1 MNNEVNEQLINEE
14 DDDIFY
20 PLNTT
25 NERDSGVYYND
36 FDYEIDKPIDS
47 KIYQKIK
54 SLSIFPDKLAEK
66 YYKCEPISIFSRN
79 CIKEMVS
86 EGRIR
91 MHKRN
96 FDLDLVYITH
106 RIIAMGYP
114 ATGCESFYRNS
125 FKDVKQ
131 FLNEEHGE
139 KFKVYNLCMEKSRI
153 YKKAAFG
160 GPGVSLFPFQDHQS
174 CPVKL
179 MLEFCIDVCL
189 FLLKDEENVVA
200 VHCKAGKGRTG
211 TMICAY
217 LLFTGLALN
226 SVKAFECYGERR
238 SKVNKG
244 VTVPSQRRYIQH
256 FETYLSCNFQR
267 PYFKLIP
274 KIIRNYLTK
283 PKGNLL
289 KKIMNEKNYYNFNN
303 RFIIKKIKIGPLTS
317 KLDIN
322 CKIIDFQDIEMF
334 NTENVNG
341 DYHFKTSFKEVHDH
355 VFDVD
360 YYYYKI
366 EIMQKIKISS
376 DVNLS
381 IYNKKTKLNS
391 WINLFFVTLENF
403 IYIISSSKRHQNF
416 HISNLKKKK
425 RKRKITKDD
434 FFNNYNK
441 PNNNIVKNIFSMS
454 TPKMMGINN
463 QKKYIEMNEL
473 DSSLEDNKNKNNN
486 KNYFIEKNNDEDGQI
501 KEEDDDNDNDND
513 DDDGNKVEF
522 ERTFDCNYFWIN
534 NIVRDEQRII
544 NFIKSHTKFK
554 DDNIENLNLNTV
566 YDFFSQENKEIFD
579 TKEKKLKF
587 RIQNFGIDNYVRYKN
602 LNPNFKVVV
611 TYLLE

>member
-1 MNNEVNEQLINEE
+1 MKDEVKEQLINEE
-14 DDDIFY
+14 EDIFQL
-20 PLNTT
+20 PTT

-47 KIYQKIK
+47 KIFQKIK
-54 SLSIFPDKLAEK
+54 SLNAFPDILAEK

-131 FLNEEHGE
+131 FLNEEHGD

-153 YKKAAFG
+153 YKKTAFG

-226 SVKAFECYGERR
+226 SVKAFEYYGERR

-317 KLDIN
+317 KLDID

-355 VFDVD
+355 IFDVD
-360 YYYYKI
+360 YYFYKI
-366 EIMQKIKISS
+366 EIIQKIKISS
-376 DVNLS
+376 DINLS
-381 IYNKKTKLNS
+381 IYNREIKLNS
-391 WINLFFVTLENF
+391 WINLFFLTLENF

-416 HISNLKKKK
+416 QISNLRKKK
-425 RKRKITKDD
+425 RKRTITRDD
-434 FFNNYNK
+434 FFNNYNNSS
-441 PNNNIVKNIFSMS
+441 NNNIVKNSLSMS
-454 TPKMMGINN
+454 TPKMTGLNF

-473 DSSLEDNKNKNNN
+473 DSSLEENKNKNIN
-486 KNYFIEKNNDEDGQI
+486 KNYFIEKNNEEDNEQI
-501 KEEDDDNDNDND
+501 KEEDDDNEN
-513 DDDGNKVEF
+513 DDGNKVEF

-534 NIVRDEQRII
+534 NIVRDEQKII

-554 DDNIENLNLNTV
+554 GDNIEELNLNTV
-566 YDFFSQENKEIFD
+566 YEFFSQENKEIFD
-579 TKEKKLKF
+579 NQEKKLKF
-587 RIQNFGIDNYVRYKN
+587 KIQNFGIDNYVRYKT

-611 TYLLE
+611 TVLLE

>member
-1 MNNEVNEQLINEE
+1 
-14 DDDIFY
+14 
-20 PLNTT
+20 
-25 NERDSGVYYND
+25 
-36 FDYEIDKPIDS
+36 
-47 KIYQKIK
+47 
-54 SLSIFPDKLAEK
+54 
-66 YYKCEPISIFSRN
+66 
-79 CIKEMVS
+79 
-86 EGRIR
+86 
-91 MHKRN
+91 
-96 FDLDLVYITH
+96 
-106 RIIAMGYP
+106 
-114 ATGCESFYRNS
+114 
-125 FKDVKQ
+125 
-131 FLNEEHGE
+131 
-139 KFKVYNLCMEKSRI
+139 
-153 YKKAAFG
+153 
-160 GPGVSLFPFQDHQS
+160 
-174 CPVKL
+174 
-179 MLEFCIDVCL
+179 
-189 FLLKDEENVVA
+189 
-200 VHCKAGKGRTG
+200 
-211 TMICAY
+211 
-217 LLFTGLALN
+217 
-226 SVKAFECYGERR
+226 
-238 SKVNKG
+238 
-244 VTVPSQRRYIQH
+244 
-256 FETYLSCNFQR
+256 
-267 PYFKLIP
+267 
-274 KIIRNYLTK
+274 
-283 PKGNLL
+283 
-289 KKIMNEKNYYNFNN
+289 MNEKNYYNFNN

-317 KLDIN
+317 KADIN
-322 CKIIDFQDIEMF
+322 CKIIDFQDIELF

-341 DYHFKTSFKEVHDH
+341 DYHFKTSFKEIHDH

-381 IYNKKTKLNS
+381 IYNNKNKLNS

-473 DSSLEDNKNKNNN
+473 DSSLEDNKNKNIN
-486 KNYFIEKNNDEDGQI
+486 KNYFFEKNNEEDEQI
-501 KEEDDDNDNDND
+501 KEEDDDNDN
-513 DDDGNKVEF
+513 DDGNKVEF

-534 NIVRDEQRII
+534 NIIRDEQRII

-602 LNPNFKVVV
+602 LNPNFKIEV